1 MMDNFNTS
9 HFNKNELDKGY
20 AELLK
25 GKDFKWFITLTYKN
39 AANQKLTPN
48 KVQKDID
55 TLHRFMHRKC
65 FGKHYKNKDN
75 ADKMI
80 INMFSSIEKGMDE
93 NIHIHILLSDI
104 LSGIETKTS
113 TPLNELLLNTWRE
126 KILGEYANTDCQ
138 VITYIN
144 GVVHYILKES
154 GTGYENIDL
163 SKLS

>member
-39 AANQKLTPN
+39 AANKKLTAD

-55 TLHRFMHRKC
+55 NLHGIMHRKC